1 MGMNTSET
9 VGEISLAL
17 VAANAK
23 LQHALKDSTNP
34 HFKSRFASLNAHL
47 DTIKPVYAAKGLTF
61 VQMPGFSDMG
71 HATLTTRIIHESG
84 EWIEGTAGSPLQ
96 KDDPQGVGSAIT
108 YLRRYSLAAIAGIG
122 QDDDDGNAASS
133 GASVSGGMTIH
144 CPKCATAMYDNRKGK
159 ANEKAP
165 DFKCKDKKC
174 DHAIWEDSWAKD
186 LMKDAHAAL
195 EAGTIDEEMLARV
208 EGVVAD
214 ADLAAMSKAHHWL
227 LTL

>member
-1 MGMNTSET
+1 MRTSET

-23 LQHALKDSTNP
+23 LQHALKDSENP
-34 HFKSRFASLNAHL
+34 HFRSSFASLNAHL
-47 DTIKPVYAAKGLTF
+47 DTIKPVYSAHGLTF

-71 HATLTTRIIHESG
+71 YATLTTRIIHESG
-84 EWIEGTAGSPLQ
+84 EWIEGTAGAPLQ

-108 YLRRYSLAAIAGIG
+108 YLRRYSLAAVAGIG
-122 QDDDDGNAASS
+122 QEDDDGNAASS
-133 GASVSGGMTIH
+133 SASVSSSTTIH
-144 CPKCATAMYDNRKGK
+144 CPKCAKGMYDNRASKT
-159 ANEKAP
+159 NEKAP

-174 DHAIWEDSWAKD
+174 DHAIWEDSWGKD

-195 EAGTIDEEMLARV
+195 EAGKIDEDKLGRI

-214 ADLAAMSKAHHWL
+214 ADLSAMSKAHHWL
-227 LTL
+227 LSL